1 MSNAHIDPQSGCR
14 IPLPR
19 REDLDA
25 EGQKAFDFY
34 ASGTPQRAH
43 VAHPARLVAQH
54 GHQVAVTLVRDDNYG
69 KRDRPPGLAASNL
82 DCGSLVWSDA
92 RCKGDAEQAA

>member
-54 GHQVAVTLVRDDNYG
+54 GHQVAVTLVGDDNYG
-69 KRDRPPGLAASNL
+69 KRDLPPGFAASNL
-82 DCGSLVWSDA
+82 DRRSLAWSDA
-92 RCKGDAEQAA
+92 NRKGDGAQAV